1 MVKNDTISQNIFE
14 NIRFCKPKR
23 ADTAQVM
30 QSGFAMG
37 TECQDRKAYFSKL
50 STHEILFPFFF
61 NGVSYGLS
69 LSTRSSLEHDLLEA
83 FSININFLFTYTIPQ
98 RTYVRK
104 KTTPGNHIY
113 DKRKKKIYVTC
124 IRDRKERARG
134 PHVLGQKVC
143 TFSALSLYTHTHT
156 LLSFTLHSAVFFLLS
171 CNHLLKDHPHRSD

>member
-14 NIRFCKPKR
+14 NIRFCKQKR
-23 ADTAQVM
+23 AETAQVM

-83 FSININFLFTYTIPQ
+83 FSININFLFTCTIPQ

-104 KTTPGNHIY
+104 KQLPVTTFTT
-113 DKRKKKIYVTC
+113 KERKK
-124 IRDRKERARG
+124 
-134 PHVLGQKVC
+134 
-143 TFSALSLYTHTHT
+143 YT
-156 LLSFTLHSAVFFLLS
+156 
-171 CNHLLKDHPHRSD
+171 